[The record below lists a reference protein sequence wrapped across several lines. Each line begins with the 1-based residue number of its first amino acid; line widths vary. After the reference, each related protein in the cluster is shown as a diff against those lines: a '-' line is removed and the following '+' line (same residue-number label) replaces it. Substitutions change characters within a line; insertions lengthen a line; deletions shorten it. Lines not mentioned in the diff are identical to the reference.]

1 MTNNQQIRDADL
13 ITRQMLI
20 AARRQDWEQV
30 MQMEYTRRL
39 LLDKLRAPLMQEDIS
54 ALQSIADA
62 NQQLLD
68 SLSRQREDMAV
79 LIKGL
84 EAPSLPNQA

>member
-20 AARRQDWEQV
+20 AAKRQEWEQLIQLDYDRRQ
-30 MQMEYTRRL
+30 
-39 LLDKLRAPLMQEDIS
+39 LLDKLRPPLMQEDIS

-84 EAPSLPNQA
+84 EAPSFPNKP